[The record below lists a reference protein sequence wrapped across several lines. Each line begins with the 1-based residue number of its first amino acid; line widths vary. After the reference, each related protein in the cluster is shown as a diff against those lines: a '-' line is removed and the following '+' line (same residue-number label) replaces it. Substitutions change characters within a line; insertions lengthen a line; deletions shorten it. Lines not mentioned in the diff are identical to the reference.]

1 MENAQDQAKEEV
13 NVDFGEDA
21 PQNEPEL
28 SLESLDKL
36 AENIDAEQNDDLQ
49 KVKEMAAENNEK
61 INAVVQLPTDRDNID
76 ERSIFVKQVD
86 YGVTPQELMEY
97 FSTCGS
103 ITRIKILTTK
113 QGVPKGA
120 AYIEFADPESV
131 KSALMFSGNSFH
143 DRTLVVEPKRK
154 NIPRHFL
161 HRGRGRGRGGYHR
174 GAYRSY

>member
-1 MENAQDQAKEEV
+1 M
-13 NVDFGEDA
+13 
-21 PQNEPEL
+21 
-28 SLESLDKL
+28 
-36 AENIDAEQNDDLQ
+36 
-49 KVKEMAAENNEK
+49 
-61 INAVVQLPTDRDNID
+61 VQLPTDRDNID

-113 QGVPKGA
+113 QGVPKGLIWIDILMNRA

-154 NIPRHFL
+154 NIPRHFCIGEEAVVVVDIIDAL
-161 HRGRGRGRGGYHR
+161 IVLTN
-174 GAYRSY
+174 SLCLFDMFLV

>member
-1 MENAQDQAKEEV
+1 
-13 NVDFGEDA
+13 
-21 PQNEPEL
+21 
-28 SLESLDKL
+28 
-36 AENIDAEQNDDLQ
+36 
-49 KVKEMAAENNEK
+49 
-61 INAVVQLPTDRDNID
+61 VVQLPTDRDNID

-113 QGVPKGA
+113 QGVPKGLIWIDILMNRA